1 MKNITFVLN
10 DGIKKIFGM
19 LLSICILATVVPCVV
34 FGTTGST
41 VNVSFPKDTNVFV
54 EEKDTN
60 RYTKKNGLY
69 ILEEGKESVD
79 RENGFLA
86 YFRSDDA
93 KLPYNLARDTRDNN
107 NTVIFTPNNG
117 TDLSKLKFTL
127 TVGKGCAFEWNGEK
141 YIYEKNNGDT
151 KVIRDLKM
159 PDQEM
164 VSARAG
170 YGTNVKLPKEVAEN
184 LQNDG
189 VTEIK
194 VKFGADEN
202 TPEDTVKF
210 DTETAKSG
218 DVVEFAITSEKS
230 GKESISTV
238 GGRYY
243 NISVK
248 RKGNDENEFGI
259 CELNASINKKT
270 VKLTSES
277 EKGKVYLRTYKDGK
291 SMDRE
296 LKNGDNLGI
305 EAGEKADIVLKPNP
319 GYAVNEEEIN
329 DPKHGLKYVEEDL
342 GEGNEAWEIFGI
354 WDDVDLNANDLFAEA
369 KSEVKGVKLEA
380 LGIES
385 LEVDSSELPGN
396 IVFAV
401 DLMNDS
407 DKNEMTEELKSN
419 GCITAEND
427 VYSFFNMNVTVD
439 GKKVSELKEPIK
451 IKMKLSDDSLNK
463 FSEKRAAKNTKG
475 NPMLIGFY
483 ETKENKK
490 ILYKVNAKFGAD
502 KSMIF
507 YVKKFSPYAIIFTNE
522 AANSYLKTGENIEV
536 IAIMMSLLVMA
547 GGWLF
552 IDNKRKLKY

>member
-86 YFRSDDA
+86 FFRSDDA
-93 KLPYNLARDTRDNN
+93 KLPYKLARDNN

-117 TDLSKLKFTL
+117 TDLSKLNFTL
-127 TVGKGCAFEWNGEK
+127 TVKKGCAFEWNGKK
-141 YIYEKNNGDT
+141 YIYDGSGNHHKIENW
-151 KVIRDLKM
+151 KM
-159 PDQEM
+159 PAQET

-170 YGTNVKLPKEVAEN
+170 YGTKVKLSKEVAEN

-194 VKFGADEN
+194 VKFGADKN

-210 DTETAKSG
+210 DTETAKSE
-218 DVVEFAITSEKS
+218 DVEEIAITSKKS
-230 GKESISTV
+230 EDYGEEFISTV

-243 NISVK
+243 NISVE
-248 RKGNDENEFGI
+248 RKGNDEKGFGI

-354 WDDVDLNANDLFAEA
+354 WDGVDLNANDLFAEA

-396 IVFAV
+396 IVVAV

-475 NPMLIGFY
+475 NPMLIGFH